1 MLKMQDVHAYYDL
14 APALKGVS
22 LEVNEGEIVSVLGP
36 NGAGKTT
43 TVHAIMGVI
52 KVKSGKILLGDRDIT
67 GKKPHQIV
75 ELGISLVPEGRLLF
89 PQMTVEENLNLGAST
104 AQARSKYSSSL
115 DSVFLLFPR
124 LRERRHQAGGTL
136 SGGEQQML
144 AIGRALMSTPK
155 LLMLDEPS
163 LGLAPTVVRQIFSTL
178 NDINKQGTTIFLVE
192 QNVNQALTLSTRGYV
207 LENGRVVLEG
217 KSSELLNNPFLKEA
231 YLGL

>member
-1 MLKMQDVHAYYDL
+1 MQDVHAYYDL

-52 KVKSGKILLGDRDIT
+52 KVKSGKIFFGDQEIT

-104 AQARSKYSSSL
+104 AKARSKYSSSL
-115 DSVFLLFPR
+115 DAVFFLFPR
-124 LRERRHQAGGTL
+124 LRERRFQAGGTL

-144 AIGRALMSTPK
+144 AIGRALMSSPQ

-163 LGLAPTVVRQIFSTL
+163 IGLAPIMVEDLFDRLQKLIETGIAL
-178 NDINKQGTTIFLVE
+178 LIVE
-192 QNVNQALTLSTRGYV
+192 QNAVQALRISRRAYV
-207 LENGRVVLEG
+207 LELGEVTTVRS
-217 KSSELLNNPFLKEA
+217 SSEFTSSEIISS
-231 YLGL
+231 YVGG

>member
-22 LEVNEGEIVSVLGP
+22 LEVKEGEIVSMLGP

-52 KVKSGKILLGDRDIT
+52 KVKSGKILFGDREIT

-104 AQARSKYSSSL
+104 PKARSKYSSSL

-124 LRERRHQAGGTL
+124 LRERRNQAGGTL

-144 AIGRALMSTPK
+144 AIGRALMSSPH

-163 LGLAPTVVRQIFSTL
+163 IGLAPIMVEDLFDRLQKLIETGIGL
-178 NDINKQGTTIFLVE
+178 LIVE
-192 QNVNQALTLSTRGYV
+192 QNAVQALRISQRAYV
-207 LENGRVVLEG
+207 LELGEVATVRL
-217 KSSELLNNPFLKEA
+217 SSEFTSSEIISS
-231 YLGL
+231 YVGG

>member
-52 KVKSGKILLGDRDIT
+52 KVKSGKILFGDREIT

-104 AQARSKYSSSL
+104 PKARSKYSSSL

-124 LRERRHQAGGTL
+124 LRERRNQAGGTL

-144 AIGRALMSTPK
+144 AIGRALMSSPH

-163 LGLAPTVVRQIFSTL
+163 IGLAPIMVEDLFDRLQKLIETGIGL
-178 NDINKQGTTIFLVE
+178 LIVE
-192 QNVNQALTLSTRGYV
+192 QNAVQALRISQRAYV
-207 LENGRVVLEG
+207 LELGEVATVRL
-217 KSSELLNNPFLKEA
+217 SSEFTSSEIISS
-231 YLGL
+231 YVGG

>member
-52 KVKSGKILLGDRDIT
+52 KVKSGKIFFGDQEIT

-104 AQARSKYSSSL
+104 AKARSKYSSSL
-115 DSVFLLFPR
+115 ESVYFLFPR
-124 LRERRHQAGGTL
+124 LRERHLQAGGTL

-144 AIGRALMSTPK
+144 AIGRALMSSPH

-163 LGLAPTVVRQIFSTL
+163 IGLAPIMVEDLFDRMQKLIETGISLLV
-178 NDINKQGTTIFLVE
+178 VE
-192 QNVNQALTLSTRGYV
+192 QNAVQALRISHRAYV
-207 LENGRVVLEG
+207 LELGEVTTVRS
-217 KSSELLNNPFLKEA
+217 SSEFTSSEIISS
-231 YLGL
+231 YVGG

>member
-52 KVKSGKILLGDRDIT
+52 KVKSGKIFFGDQEIT

-104 AQARSKYSSSL
+104 AKARSKYSSSL
-115 DSVFLLFPR
+115 DSVYFLFPR
-124 LRERRHQAGGTL
+124 LRERHLQAGGTL

-144 AIGRALMSTPK
+144 AIGRALMSSPN

-163 LGLAPTVVRQIFSTL
+163 IGLAPIMVEDLFDRMQKLIETGISLLV
-178 NDINKQGTTIFLVE
+178 VE
-192 QNVNQALTLSTRGYV
+192 QNAVQALRISHRAYV
-207 LENGRVVLEG
+207 LELGEVTTVRS
-217 KSSELLNNPFLKEA
+217 SSEFTSSEIISS
-231 YLGL
+231 YVGG

>member
-1 MLKMQDVHAYYDL
+1 MQDVHAYYDL

-22 LEVNEGEIVSVLGP
+22 LEVNEREIVSVLGP

-52 KVKSGKILLGDRDIT
+52 KVKSGKILFGDRDIT

-104 AQARSKYSSSL
+104 AKARSKYSSSL
-115 DSVFLLFPR
+115 DSVFFLFPR
-124 LRERRHQAGGTL
+124 LRERRFQAGGTL

-144 AIGRALMSTPK
+144 AIGRALMSSPH

-163 LGLAPTVVRQIFSTL
+163 IGLAPIMVEDLFDRLQKLIETGIGL
-178 NDINKQGTTIFLVE
+178 LIVE
-192 QNVNQALTLSTRGYV
+192 QNAVQALRISHRAYV
-207 LENGRVVLEG
+207 LELGEVATVRS
-217 KSSELLNNPFLKEA
+217 SSEFTSSEIISS
-231 YLGL
+231 YVGG

>member
-1 MLKMQDVHAYYDL
+1 MQDVHAYYDL

-52 KVKSGKILLGDRDIT
+52 KVKSGKIFFGDQEIT

-104 AQARSKYSSSL
+104 AKARSKYSSSL
-115 DSVFLLFPR
+115 DSVYFLFPR
-124 LRERRHQAGGTL
+124 LRERHLQAGGTL

-144 AIGRALMSTPK
+144 AIGRALMSSPN

-163 LGLAPTVVRQIFSTL
+163 IGLAPIMVEDLFDRMQKLIETGISLLV
-178 NDINKQGTTIFLVE
+178 VE
-192 QNVNQALTLSTRGYV
+192 QNAVQALRISHRAYV
-207 LENGRVVLEG
+207 LELGEVTTVRS
-217 KSSELLNNPFLKEA
+217 SSEFTSSEIISS
-231 YLGL
+231 YVGG

>member
-1 MLKMQDVHAYYDL
+1 MLRMQDVHAYYDL

-52 KVKSGKILLGDRDIT
+52 KVKSGKILFGDREIT

-104 AQARSKYSSSL
+104 PKARSKYSSSL

-124 LRERRHQAGGTL
+124 LRERRNQAGGTL

-144 AIGRALMSTPK
+144 AIGRALMSSPH

-163 LGLAPTVVRQIFSTL
+163 IGLAPIMV
-178 NDINKQGTTIFLVE
+178 VE
-192 QNVNQALTLSTRGYV
+192 QNAVQALRISQRAYV
-207 LENGRVVLEG
+207 LELGEVATVRL
-217 KSSELLNNPFLKEA
+217 SSEFTSSEIISS
-231 YLGL
+231 YVGG

>member
-52 KVKSGKILLGDRDIT
+52 KVRSGKIFFGDQEIT

-104 AQARSKYSSSL
+104 AKARSKYSSSL
-115 DSVFLLFPR
+115 DSVFFLFPR
-124 LRERRHQAGGTL
+124 LRERRNQAGGTL

-144 AIGRALMSTPK
+144 AIGRALMSSPQ

-163 LGLAPTVVRQIFSTL
+163 IGLAPIMVEDLFDRMQKLIETGISLLV
-178 NDINKQGTTIFLVE
+178 VE
-192 QNVNQALTLSTRGYV
+192 QNAVQALRISHRAYV
-207 LENGRVVLEG
+207 LELGEVTTVRS
-217 KSSELLNNPFLKEA
+217 SSEFTSSEIISS
-231 YLGL
+231 YVGG

>member
-52 KVKSGKILLGDRDIT
+52 KVKSGKILFGDREIT

-104 AQARSKYSSSL
+104 PKARSKYSSSL

-124 LRERRHQAGGTL
+124 LRERRFQAGGTL

-144 AIGRALMSTPK
+144 AIGRALMSSPH

-163 LGLAPTVVRQIFSTL
+163 IGLAPIMVEDLFDRLQKLIETGIGL
-178 NDINKQGTTIFLVE
+178 LIVE
-192 QNVNQALTLSTRGYV
+192 QNAVQALRISQRAYV
-207 LENGRVVLEG
+207 LELGEVAAVRS
-217 KSSELLNNPFLKEA
+217 SSEFTSSEIISS
-231 YLGL
+231 YVGG

>member
-1 MLKMQDVHAYYDL
+1 MLKMQGVHAYYDL

-52 KVKSGKILLGDRDIT
+52 KVKSGKIFFRDREIT

-75 ELGISLVPEGRLLF
+75 GLGISLVPEGRLLF

-104 AQARSKYSSSL
+104 LKARSKYTSSL
-115 DSVFLLFPR
+115 DSVFFLFPR
-124 LRERRHQAGGTL
+124 LRERRNQAGGTL

-144 AIGRALMSTPK
+144 AIGRALMSSPQ

-163 LGLAPTVVRQIFSTL
+163 IGLAPIMVEDLFDRLQKLIETGIAL
-178 NDINKQGTTIFLVE
+178 LIVE
-192 QNVNQALTLSTRGYV
+192 QNAVQALRISRRAYV
-207 LENGRVVLEG
+207 LELGEVTTVRS
-217 KSSELLNNPFLKEA
+217 SSEFTSSEIISS
-231 YLGL
+231 YVGG

>member
-1 MLKMQDVHAYYDL
+1 MLRMQDVHAYYDL

-52 KVKSGKILLGDRDIT
+52 KVKSGKIFFRDREIT

-75 ELGISLVPEGRLLF
+75 GLGISLVPEGRLLF

-104 AQARSKYSSSL
+104 PNARSKYTSSL
-115 DSVFLLFPR
+115 DSVFFLFPR
-124 LRERRHQAGGTL
+124 LRERRNQAGGTL

-144 AIGRALMSTPK
+144 AIGRALMSSPQ

-163 LGLAPTVVRQIFSTL
+163 IGLAPIMVEDLFDRLQKLIETGIAL
-178 NDINKQGTTIFLVE
+178 LIVE
-192 QNVNQALTLSTRGYV
+192 QNAVQALRISRRAYV
-207 LENGRVVLEG
+207 LELGEVTTVRS
-217 KSSELLNNPFLKEA
+217 SSEFTSSEIISS
-231 YLGL
+231 YVGG

>member
-1 MLKMQDVHAYYDL
+1 MQDVHAYYDL

-52 KVKSGKILLGDRDIT
+52 KVKSGKILFGDREIT

-104 AQARSKYSSSL
+104 PKARSKYSSSL

-124 LRERRHQAGGTL
+124 LRERRFQAGGTL

-144 AIGRALMSTPK
+144 AIGRALMSSPH

-163 LGLAPTVVRQIFSTL
+163 VGLAPIMVEDLFDRLQKLIETGIGL
-178 NDINKQGTTIFLVE
+178 LIVE
-192 QNVNQALTLSTRGYV
+192 QNAVQALRISQRAYV
-207 LENGRVVLEG
+207 LELGEVATVRS
-217 KSSELLNNPFLKEA
+217 SSEFTSSEIISS
-231 YLGL
+231 YIGG

>member
-52 KVKSGKILLGDRDIT
+52 KVKSGKILFGDREIT

-104 AQARSKYSSSL
+104 PKARSKYSSSL

-124 LRERRHQAGGTL
+124 LKERRNQAGGTL

-144 AIGRALMSTPK
+144 AIGRALMSSPH

-163 LGLAPTVVRQIFSTL
+163 IGLAPIMVEDLFDRLQKLIETGIGL
-178 NDINKQGTTIFLVE
+178 LIVE
-192 QNVNQALTLSTRGYV
+192 QNAVQALRISQRAYV
-207 LENGRVVLEG
+207 LELGEVATVRL
-217 KSSELLNNPFLKEA
+217 SSEFTSSEIISS
-231 YLGL
+231 YVGG

>member
-1 MLKMQDVHAYYDL
+1 MLKMQDIHAYYDL
-14 APALKGVS
+14 APALKGLS
-22 LEVNEGEIVSVLGP
+22 LEVNEREIVSVLGP

-52 KVKSGKILLGDRDIT
+52 KVKSGKIFFGDREIT

-104 AQARSKYSSSL
+104 PKARSKYSSSL
-115 DSVFLLFPR
+115 DSVFFLFPR
-124 LRERRHQAGGTL
+124 LRERRFQAGGTL

-144 AIGRALMSTPK
+144 AIGRALMSSPH

-163 LGLAPTVVRQIFSTL
+163 IGLAPILVEDLFDRLQKLIETGIGL
-178 NDINKQGTTIFLVE
+178 LIVE
-192 QNVNQALTLSTRGYV
+192 QNAVQALRISHRAYV
-207 LENGRVVLEG
+207 LELGEVAAVRS
-217 KSSELLNNPFLKEA
+217 SSEFTSSEIISS
-231 YLGL
+231 YVGG

>member
-1 MLKMQDVHAYYDL
+1 MQDVHAYYDL

-52 KVKSGKILLGDRDIT
+52 KVKSGKIFFRDREIT

-75 ELGISLVPEGRLLF
+75 GLGISLVPEGRLLF

-104 AQARSKYSSSL
+104 PKARSKYTSSL
-115 DSVFLLFPR
+115 DSVFFLFPR
-124 LRERRHQAGGTL
+124 LRERRNQAGGTL

-144 AIGRALMSTPK
+144 AIGRALMSSPQ

-163 LGLAPTVVRQIFSTL
+163 IGLAPIMVEDLFDRLQKLIETGIAL
-178 NDINKQGTTIFLVE
+178 LIVE
-192 QNVNQALTLSTRGYV
+192 QNAVQALRISRRAYV
-207 LENGRVVLEG
+207 LELGEVTTVRS
-217 KSSELLNNPFLKEA
+217 SSEFTSSEIISS
-231 YLGL
+231 YVGG

>member
-1 MLKMQDVHAYYDL
+1 MLRMQDVHAYYDL

-52 KVKSGKILLGDRDIT
+52 KVKSGKILFGDREIT

-104 AQARSKYSSSL
+104 PKARSKYSSSL

-124 LRERRHQAGGTL
+124 LRERRFQAGGTL

-144 AIGRALMSTPK
+144 AIGRALMSSPH

-163 LGLAPTVVRQIFSTL
+163 IGLAPIMVEDLFDRLQKLIETGIGL
-178 NDINKQGTTIFLVE
+178 LIVE
-192 QNVNQALTLSTRGYV
+192 QNAVQALRISQRAYV
-207 LENGRVVLEG
+207 LELGEVATVRL
-217 KSSELLNNPFLKEA
+217 SSEFTSSEIISS
-231 YLGL
+231 YVGG

>member
-1 MLKMQDVHAYYDL
+1 MLRMQDVHAYYDL

-52 KVKSGKILLGDRDIT
+52 KVKSGKILFGDREIT

-104 AQARSKYSSSL
+104 PKARSKYSSSL

-124 LRERRHQAGGTL
+124 LRERRNQAGGTL

-144 AIGRALMSTPK
+144 AIGRALMSSPH

-163 LGLAPTVVRQIFSTL
+163 IGLAPIMVEDLFDRLQKLIETGIGL
-178 NDINKQGTTIFLVE
+178 LIVE
-192 QNVNQALTLSTRGYV
+192 QNAVQALRISQRAYV
-207 LENGRVVLEG
+207 LELGEVAAVRS
-217 KSSELLNNPFLKEA
+217 SSEFTSSEIISS
-231 YLGL
+231 YVGG

>member
-1 MLKMQDVHAYYDL
+1 MLRMQDVHAYYDL

-52 KVKSGKILLGDRDIT
+52 KVKSGKILFGDREIT

-104 AQARSKYSSSL
+104 PKARSKYSSSL

-124 LRERRHQAGGTL
+124 LRERRNQAGGTL

-144 AIGRALMSTPK
+144 AIGRALMSSPH

-163 LGLAPTVVRQIFSTL
+163 IGLAPILVEDLFDRLQKLIETGIGL
-178 NDINKQGTTIFLVE
+178 LIVE
-192 QNVNQALTLSTRGYV
+192 QNAVQALRISQRAYV
-207 LENGRVVLEG
+207 LELGEVATVRL
-217 KSSELLNNPFLKEA
+217 SSEFTSSEIISS
-231 YLGL
+231 YVGG

>member
-1 MLKMQDVHAYYDL
+1 MQDVHAYYDL

-52 KVKSGKILLGDRDIT
+52 KVKSGKIFFRDREIT

-75 ELGISLVPEGRLLF
+75 GLGISLVPEGRLLF

-104 AQARSKYSSSL
+104 PNARSKYTSSL
-115 DSVFLLFPR
+115 DSVFFLFPR
-124 LRERRHQAGGTL
+124 LRERRNQAGGTL

-144 AIGRALMSTPK
+144 AIGRALMSSPQ

-163 LGLAPTVVRQIFSTL
+163 IGLAPIMVEDLFDRLQKLIETGIAL
-178 NDINKQGTTIFLVE
+178 LIVE
-192 QNVNQALTLSTRGYV
+192 QNAVQALRISRRAYV
-207 LENGRVVLEG
+207 LELGEVTTVRS
-217 KSSELLNNPFLKEA
+217 SSEFTSSEIISS
-231 YLGL
+231 YVGG

>member
-1 MLKMQDVHAYYDL
+1 MQDVHAYYDL

-52 KVKSGKILLGDRDIT
+52 KVKSGKILFGDREIT

-104 AQARSKYSSSL
+104 PKARSKYSSSL

-124 LRERRHQAGGTL
+124 LRERRFQAGGTL

-144 AIGRALMSTPK
+144 AIGRALMSSPH

-163 LGLAPTVVRQIFSTL
+163 IGLAPIMVEDLFDRLQKLIETGIGL
-178 NDINKQGTTIFLVE
+178 LIVE
-192 QNVNQALTLSTRGYV
+192 QNAVQALRISQRAYV
-207 LENGRVVLEG
+207 LELGEVATVRS
-217 KSSELLNNPFLKEA
+217 SSEFTSSEIISS
-231 YLGL
+231 YIGG

>member
-1 MLKMQDVHAYYDL
+1 MLRMQDVHAYYDL

-52 KVKSGKILLGDRDIT
+52 KVKSGKILFGDREIT

-104 AQARSKYSSSL
+104 PKARSKYSSSL

-124 LRERRHQAGGTL
+124 LRERRFQAGGTL

-144 AIGRALMSTPK
+144 AIGRALMSSPH

-163 LGLAPTVVRQIFSTL
+163 IGLAPIMVEDLFDRLQKLIETGIGL
-178 NDINKQGTTIFLVE
+178 LIVE
-192 QNVNQALTLSTRGYV
+192 QNAVQALRISQRAYV
-207 LENGRVVLEG
+207 LELGEVATVRS
-217 KSSELLNNPFLKEA
+217 SSEFTSSEIISS
-231 YLGL
+231 YIGG

>member
-1 MLKMQDVHAYYDL
+1 MLRMQDVHAYYDL

-52 KVKSGKILLGDRDIT
+52 KVKSGKILFGDREIT

-104 AQARSKYSSSL
+104 PKARSKYSSSL

-124 LRERRHQAGGTL
+124 LRERRNQAGGTL

-144 AIGRALMSTPK
+144 AIGRALMSSPH

-163 LGLAPTVVRQIFSTL
+163 IGLAPIMVEDLFDRLQKLIETGIGL
-178 NDINKQGTTIFLVE
+178 LIVE
-192 QNVNQALTLSTRGYV
+192 QNAVQALRISQRAYV
-207 LENGRVVLEG
+207 LELGEVATVRL
-217 KSSELLNNPFLKEA
+217 SSEFTSSEIISS
-231 YLGL
+231 YVGG

>member
-1 MLKMQDVHAYYDL
+1 MQDVHAYYDL

-52 KVKSGKILLGDRDIT
+52 KVKSGKILFGDREIT

-104 AQARSKYSSSL
+104 PKARSKYSSSL

-124 LRERRHQAGGTL
+124 LRERRFQAGGTL

-144 AIGRALMSTPK
+144 AIGRALMSSPH

-163 LGLAPTVVRQIFSTL
+163 IGLAPIMVEDLFDRLQKLIETGIGL
-178 NDINKQGTTIFLVE
+178 LIVE
-192 QNVNQALTLSTRGYV
+192 QNAVQALRISQRAYV
-207 LENGRVVLEG
+207 LELGEVAAVRS
-217 KSSELLNNPFLKEA
+217 SSEFTSSEIISS
-231 YLGL
+231 YVGG

>member
-1 MLKMQDVHAYYDL
+1 MQDVHAYYDL

-52 KVKSGKILLGDRDIT
+52 KVKSGKIFFGDQEVT

-104 AQARSKYSSSL
+104 AKARSKYSSSL
-115 DSVFLLFPR
+115 DSVYFLFPR
-124 LRERRHQAGGTL
+124 LRERHLQAGGTL

-144 AIGRALMSTPK
+144 AIGRALMSSPH

-163 LGLAPTVVRQIFSTL
+163 IGLAPIMVEDLFDRMQKLIETGISLLV
-178 NDINKQGTTIFLVE
+178 VE
-192 QNVNQALTLSTRGYV
+192 QNAVQALRISHRAYV
-207 LENGRVVLEG
+207 LELGEVTTVRS
-217 KSSELLNNPFLKEA
+217 SSEFTSSEIISS
-231 YLGL
+231 YVGG

>member
-1 MLKMQDVHAYYDL
+1 MQDVHAYYDL

-52 KVKSGKILLGDRDIT
+52 KVKSGKILFGDREIT

-104 AQARSKYSSSL
+104 PKARSKYSSSL

-124 LRERRHQAGGTL
+124 LRERRNQAGGTL

-144 AIGRALMSTPK
+144 AIGRALMSSPH

-163 LGLAPTVVRQIFSTL
+163 IGLAPIMVEDLFDRLQKLIETGIGL
-178 NDINKQGTTIFLVE
+178 LIVE
-192 QNVNQALTLSTRGYV
+192 QNAVQALRISQRAYV
-207 LENGRVVLEG
+207 LELGEVATVRL
-217 KSSELLNNPFLKEA
+217 SSEFTSSEIISS
-231 YLGL
+231 YVGG

>member
-14 APALKGVS
+14 APALKGVN
-22 LEVNEGEIVSVLGP
+22 LEVNDGEIVSVLGP

-43 TVHAIMGVI
+43 TVHAILGVI
-52 KVKSGKILLGDRDIT
+52 KVKSGKIFFRDREIT

-104 AQARSKYSSSL
+104 PKARSNYSSSL

-124 LRERRHQAGGTL
+124 LRERRFQAGGTL

-144 AIGRALMSTPK
+144 AIGRALMSSPH

-163 LGLAPTVVRQIFSTL
+163 IGLAPIMVEDLFDRMQKLIETGISL
-178 NDINKQGTTIFLVE
+178 LIVE
-192 QNVNQALTLSTRGYV
+192 QNAVQALRISQRAYV
-207 LENGRVVLEG
+207 LELGEVTTVRS
-217 KSSELLNNPFLKEA
+217 SSEFTSSEIISS
-231 YLGL
+231 YVGG

>member
-1 MLKMQDVHAYYDL
+1 MLRMQDVHAYYDL

-52 KVKSGKILLGDRDIT
+52 KVKSGKILFGDREIT

-104 AQARSKYSSSL
+104 PKARSKYSSSL

-124 LRERRHQAGGTL
+124 LRERRFQAGGTL

-144 AIGRALMSTPK
+144 AIGRALMSSPH

-163 LGLAPTVVRQIFSTL
+163 VGLAPIMVEDLFDRLQKLIETGIGL
-178 NDINKQGTTIFLVE
+178 LIVE
-192 QNVNQALTLSTRGYV
+192 QNAVQALRISQRAYV
-207 LENGRVVLEG
+207 LELGEVATVRS
-217 KSSELLNNPFLKEA
+217 SSEFTSSEIISS
-231 YLGL
+231 YIGG

>member
-1 MLKMQDVHAYYDL
+1 MQDVHAYYDL

-52 KVKSGKILLGDRDIT
+52 KVKSGKILFGDREIT

-104 AQARSKYSSSL
+104 PKARLKYSSSL

-124 LRERRHQAGGTL
+124 LRERRNQAGGTL

-144 AIGRALMSTPK
+144 AIGRALMSSPH

-163 LGLAPTVVRQIFSTL
+163 IGLAPIMVEDLFDRLQKLIETGIGL
-178 NDINKQGTTIFLVE
+178 LIVE
-192 QNVNQALTLSTRGYV
+192 QNAVQALRISQRAYV
-207 LENGRVVLEG
+207 LELGEVATVRL
-217 KSSELLNNPFLKEA
+217 SSEFTSSEIISS
-231 YLGL
+231 YVGG

>member
-1 MLKMQDVHAYYDL
+1 MQDVHAYYDL

-52 KVKSGKILLGDRDIT
+52 KVKSGKIFFRDREIT

-75 ELGISLVPEGRLLF
+75 GLGISLVPEGRLLF

-104 AQARSKYSSSL
+104 PKARSKYSSSL

-124 LRERRHQAGGTL
+124 LRERRFQAGGTL

-144 AIGRALMSTPK
+144 AIGRALMSSPH

-163 LGLAPTVVRQIFSTL
+163 IGLAPIMVEDLFDRLQKLIETGIAL
-178 NDINKQGTTIFLVE
+178 LIVE
-192 QNVNQALTLSTRGYV
+192 QNAVQALRISRRAYV
-207 LENGRVVLEG
+207 LELGEVTTVRS
-217 KSSELLNNPFLKEA
+217 SSEFTSSEIISS
-231 YLGL
+231 YVGG

>member
-52 KVKSGKILLGDRDIT
+52 KVKSGKIFFGDQEIT

-104 AQARSKYSSSL
+104 AKARSKYSSSL
-115 DSVFLLFPR
+115 DSVYFLFPR
-124 LRERRHQAGGTL
+124 LRERHLQAGGTL

-144 AIGRALMSTPK
+144 AIGRALMSSPH

-163 LGLAPTVVRQIFSTL
+163 IGLAPIMVEDLFDRMQKLIETGISLLV
-178 NDINKQGTTIFLVE
+178 VE
-192 QNVNQALTLSTRGYV
+192 QNAVQALRISHRAYV
-207 LENGRVVLEG
+207 LELGEVTTVRS
-217 KSSELLNNPFLKEA
+217 SSEFTSSEIISS
-231 YLGL
+231 YVGG

>member
-1 MLKMQDVHAYYDL
+1 MQGVHAYYDL

-52 KVKSGKILLGDRDIT
+52 KVKSGKIFFGDQEIT

-104 AQARSKYSSSL
+104 AKARSKYSSSL
-115 DSVFLLFPR
+115 DSVYFLFPR
-124 LRERRHQAGGTL
+124 LRERHLQAGGTL

-144 AIGRALMSTPK
+144 AIGRALMSSPN

-163 LGLAPTVVRQIFSTL
+163 IGLAPIMVEDLFDRMQKLIETGISLLV
-178 NDINKQGTTIFLVE
+178 VE
-192 QNVNQALTLSTRGYV
+192 QNAVQALRISHRAYV
-207 LENGRVVLEG
+207 LELGEVTTVRS
-217 KSSELLNNPFLKEA
+217 SSEFTSSEIIIS
-231 YLGL
+231 YVGG

>member
-1 MLKMQDVHAYYDL
+1 MQDVHAYYDL

-52 KVKSGKILLGDRDIT
+52 KVKSGKIFFGDQEIT

-104 AQARSKYSSSL
+104 AKARSKYSSSL
-115 DSVFLLFPR
+115 DSVYFLFPR
-124 LRERRHQAGGTL
+124 LRERHLQAGGTL

-144 AIGRALMSTPK
+144 AIGRALMSSPH

-163 LGLAPTVVRQIFSTL
+163 IGLAPIMVEDLFDRMQKLIETGISLLV
-178 NDINKQGTTIFLVE
+178 VE
-192 QNVNQALTLSTRGYV
+192 QNAVQALRISHRAYV
-207 LENGRVVLEG
+207 LELGEVTTVRS
-217 KSSELLNNPFLKEA
+217 SSEFTSSEIISS
-231 YLGL
+231 YVGG

>member
-52 KVKSGKILLGDRDIT
+52 KVKSGKIFFRDREIT

-75 ELGISLVPEGRLLF
+75 GLGISLVPEGRLLF

-104 AQARSKYSSSL
+104 PKARSKYTSSL
-115 DSVFLLFPR
+115 DSVFFLFPR
-124 LRERRHQAGGTL
+124 LRERRNQAGGTL

-144 AIGRALMSTPK
+144 AIGRALMSSPQ

-163 LGLAPTVVRQIFSTL
+163 IGLAPIMVEDLFDRLQKLIETGIAL
-178 NDINKQGTTIFLVE
+178 LIVE
-192 QNVNQALTLSTRGYV
+192 QNAVQALRISRRAYV
-207 LENGRVVLEG
+207 LELGEVTTVRS
-217 KSSELLNNPFLKEA
+217 SSEFTSSEIISS
-231 YLGL
+231 YVGG

>member
-52 KVKSGKILLGDRDIT
+52 KVKSGKILFGDREIT

-104 AQARSKYSSSL
+104 PKARSKYSSSL

-124 LRERRHQAGGTL
+124 LRERRFQTGGTL

-144 AIGRALMSTPK
+144 AIGRALMSSPH

-163 LGLAPTVVRQIFSTL
+163 IGLAPIMVEDLFDRLQKLIETGIGL
-178 NDINKQGTTIFLVE
+178 LIVE
-192 QNVNQALTLSTRGYV
+192 QNAVQALRISQRAYV
-207 LENGRVVLEG
+207 LELGEVAAVRS
-217 KSSELLNNPFLKEA
+217 SSEFTSSEIISS
-231 YLGL
+231 YVGG